1 MSQKYS
7 LPHGVSASPLFMR
20 NLVVWGLPLLGWV
33 VLIIAWL
40 AFSSGEASSEKPADP
55 KPEQVEQS
63 GAPVTPAA
71 TPSPATAPAAPT
83 PPTPAPS
90 TPAPMPS
97 APVTPAVPVST
108 PAVPVSTPEASAPV
122 GLQSAMKL
130 PYDFT
135 SAATQIGHAKEKEC
149 NTGILVDPVSRKVL
163 WAKGADRAVPIA
175 SMTKMMTMLL
185 IEEAIAQGKI
195 TRETII
201 PVSKA
206 AYEIGGSQVWL
217 DPRESFPLHE
227 LLKAVA
233 IKSANDAAYLV
244 GEYLCDGDIDTFVAR
259 MNARARELGMNHS
272 SFYDAHGLGD
282 AQKRNN
288 LSSAYDMALLAER
301 LLDYPEVIKMA
312 STRMDSFRNGKTELR
327 NHNNLVFNRVNGV
340 DGLKTGYTKASGF
353 CVTFTCKRNGRR
365 LIGCVT
371 GFKTA
376 KDRDAFCRALLD
388 WGYAKK

>member
-1 MSQKYS
+1 
-7 LPHGVSASPLFMR
+7 MR

-40 AFSSGEASSEKPADP
+40 AFSSSEVDSKQPAEE
-55 KPEQVEQS
+55 KQAQSAQVAE
-63 GAPVTPAA
+63 PAA
-71 TPSPATAPAAPT
+71 SPAAPVSQPT
-83 PPTPAPS
+83 VPTVPAQPTLQPTTPAQPTLQPA
-90 TPAPMPS
+90 TPVA
-97 APVTPAVPVST
+97 
-108 PAVPVSTPEASAPV
+108 PEAPAQQPTMAPAM
-122 GLQSAMKL
+122 GLQAAMRTA
-130 PYDFT
+130 YDFT
-135 SAATQIGHAKEKEC
+135 GAVSQIGLAKEPAC

-195 TRETII
+195 TRDTVI
-201 PVSKA
+201 PVTRA

-217 DPRESFPLHE
+217 DPRESFPLSE

-244 GEYLCDGDIDTFVAR
+244 GEYLCGGDINSFVLR
-259 MNARARELGMNHS
+259 MNSRARELGMNHS

-288 LSSAYDMALLAER
+288 LSSAYDMVVLAER

-327 NHNNLVFNRVNGV
+327 NHNNLVFNRVPGV

-353 CVTFTCKRNGRR
+353 CVTFTCLRGGRR

-376 KDRDAFCRALLD
+376 KDRDTFCRELLD
-388 WGYAKK
+388 WAYTKN

>member
-40 AFSSGEASSEKPADP
+40 AFSSGDAESEKATEP
-55 KPEQVEQS
+55 KSAQVEQTAAPVAPS
-63 GAPVTPAA
+63 TAPTSAPVAPTSQPTSVPVTPSQPAQMPT
-71 TPSPATAPAAPT
+71 TPASAPT
-83 PPTPAPS
+83 
-90 TPAPMPS
+90 
-97 APVTPAVPVST
+97 
-108 PAVPVSTPEASAPV
+108 EQAPV

-130 PYDFT
+130 PYDF
-135 SAATQIGHAKEKEC
+135 SGAATQIGHAKEKEC

-175 SMTKMMTMLL
+175 SMTKMMTLLL

-195 TRETII
+195 TRETVI
-201 PVSKA
+201 PVSRA

-244 GEYLCDGDIDTFVAR
+244 GEYLCDGDIDAFVSR
-259 MNARARELGMNHS
+259 MNARARELGMNQS
-272 SFYDAHGLGD
+272 TFYDAHGLGD

-288 LSSAYDMALLAER
+288 LASAYDMALLAER
-301 LLDYPEVIKMA
+301 LLDYPEVIQMA